1 MSKMIFLCT
10 AILVSMASNAAAK
23 VTVLDDTES
32 YLRLEV
38 KEMYV
43 LGDNDT
49 LIDARNISIEQSK
62 KSASDFAGNYVE
74 QSLVVNGRSISEQH
88 IRVLTAGYLEVLKTS
103 EEKTLNDEG
112 HLILITTSTVRLS
125 KESIEKGIAQLRN
138 GTRST
143 DELQRLESENQQL
156 RSELA
161 QVAALLENSSGHD
174 TDTRPALAER
184 RDTLVKKLEQRR
196 SMVRHYFEQGVLL
209 DKARS
214 DDLTFETAR
223 FRFKYEIL
231 EHFKQNTE
239 ISLSEPEFIDNGD
252 GTYDMRVFVGW
263 HTPIPNT
270 LSFWKTYF
278 NFIEPAPENEFTL
291 LMTSGEN
298 SNNAQRRPFTQ
309 SLYEDIRK
317 DSLSIRVVA
326 GNHSVELPIS
336 ALVDVFGYPRPESG
350 HIYKLQY
357 QANKDTRSF
366 VHYGI
371 ENPVT
376 IKAIPSA
383 ELSQL
388 TSLSADVVI
397 APTLD

>member
-1 MSKMIFLCT
+1 MNKMIFLCA
-10 AILVSMASNAAAK
+10 AILVSMTSNAAAK
-23 VTVLDDTES
+23 VTVLDDTQP
-32 YLRLEV
+32 YLLLEV
-38 KEMYV
+38 TEMYV

-88 IRVLTAGYLEVLKTS
+88 IRVLTAGYLEVLETS

-112 HLILITTSTVRLS
+112 HLTLITTSTVRLS
-125 KESIEKGIAQLRN
+125 KESIEKGIAHLRN

-161 QVAALLENSSGHD
+161 KVAALLENGSGHD
-174 TDTRPALAER
+174 TDTRPALVER
-184 RDTLVKKLEQRR
+184 RDALVKKLEQRR
-196 SMVRHYFEQGVLL
+196 SMVRHYFEQGGLL

-214 DDLTFETAR
+214 DDLAFETAR

-263 HTPIPNT
+263 HTPIPNS
-270 LSFWKTYF
+270 LSFWSTYF
-278 NFIEPAPENEFTL
+278 NYVEPAPENEFTL
-291 LMTSGEN
+291 LMTSHEN
-298 SNNAQRRPFTQ
+298 TRNSQKHSF
-309 SLYEDIRK
+309 SHYLYEEVTK
-317 DSLSIRVVA
+317 THFSIRVTA
-326 GNHSVELPIS
+326 GGYSAELPIS
-336 ALVDVFGYPRPESG
+336 AIVDVFGYLRPESG
-350 HIYKLQY
+350 YIYKLQY
-357 QANKDTRSF
+357 QADRDTMDF
-366 VHYGI
+366 VHRGI

-376 IKAIPSA
+376 ISGIPSA

-388 TSLSADVVI
+388 TSLSAEVVI
-397 APTLD
+397 HPESD